1 MSNESSWD
9 INSVSFLCEKVL
21 HNPAFFSVGVT
32 VDDKNSS
39 NYIIEVTQ
47 MTAWASSNCV

>member
-9 INSVSFLCEKVL
+9 INSVSFLSEKVL
-21 HNPAFFSVGVT
+21 SNPAFFSVGVT

-39 NYIIEVTQ
+39 SHIIEVIELVVSV
-47 MTAWASSNCV
+47 WFCVH